1 MAQGTRVRSITL
13 FLFGGVSDIERE
25 PKSPSAE
32 ILTAVVGPV
41 TSILLGL
48 AFLLATSGITGASME
63 TANSA
68 WEVFGGLG
76 PLGTLF
82 AWLGPINLAIGL
94 FNLVPA
100 FPLDGGRIVRAILWA
115 IARDLRKATRG
126 AAFIGGVIGWLF
138 VAAGVGMSF
147 GGYVPFFGTGIGSGL
162 WLAFIGWF
170 IATAAN
176 QASARMDLD
185 EALAGMHVGQL
196 MQRDIPTVSPNMLL
210 DAVVQD
216 YLVRGSDRALAIVR
230 DDQLLGLVCIADI
243 RNVTPNQWSAIR
255 VSDVMRPADSLTTT
269 APARPLS
276 EAFEQMVRQ
285 DVDQLPVVANGKL
298 VGMLRRRDV
307 TRWLELA
314 WRPGMA
320 RPRPEATGSG
330 RPATR
335 APGSR
340 GDQPV
345 ARPV

>member
-1 MAQGTRVRSITL
+1 
-13 FLFGGVSDIERE
+13 
-25 PKSPSAE
+25 
-32 ILTAVVGPV
+32 
-41 TSILLGL
+41 
-48 AFLLATSGITGASME
+48 
-63 TANSA
+63 
-68 WEVFGGLG
+68 
-76 PLGTLF
+76 
-82 AWLGPINLAIGL
+82 
-94 FNLVPA
+94 
-100 FPLDGGRIVRAILWA
+100 
-115 IARDLRKATRG
+115 
-126 AAFIGGVIGWLF
+126 
-138 VAAGVGMSF
+138 
-147 GGYVPFFGTGIGSGL
+147 
-162 WLAFIGWF
+162 
-170 IATAAN
+170 
-176 QASARMDLD
+176 
-185 EALAGMHVGQL
+185 
-196 MQRDIPTVSPNMLL
+196 
-210 DAVVQD
+210 VQD